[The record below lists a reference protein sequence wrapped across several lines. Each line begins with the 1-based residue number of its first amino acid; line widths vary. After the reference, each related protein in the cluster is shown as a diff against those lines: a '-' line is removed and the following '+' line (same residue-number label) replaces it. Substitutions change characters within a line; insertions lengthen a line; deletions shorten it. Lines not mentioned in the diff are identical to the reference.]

1 MFEFLFKK
9 PGDDV
14 SGAQPD
20 AAAPP
25 EASLRALQAD
35 YVKGLDGNEAGAVDF
50 ILRSE
55 YSELRLAAAEHVH
68 TRAQLEVVHAAM
80 RNTDR
85 RVAKLVQGRLDAI
98 RHQQSEHARGEA
110 CIEQARHWLA
120 DDRLT
125 PNHVADVDRAW
136 AVVQAPELVETFNAV
151 RLALAQR
158 LEAQVNLQRGVI
170 NRLAALRQL
179 APDAS
184 LAQQLETLGNEHAA
198 DLAAPEHPSL
208 PRQLLSE
215 FGAEYARLVAIAAT
229 PQTLAPAPAAVEA
242 PKPERKAREKA
253 PAGQPADQA
262 FLDKVDALEAALA
275 QGALHVA
282 NDLDKALK
290 DTRGIK
296 LTAVQTERLAQLRA
310 ELKRLSDW
318 ARWSGNVSRE
328 ELIKAVEQLGE
339 QKLAMSELAKKVGS
353 LRASWK
359 ALDTVSGAAPKGLW
373 ERFDT
378 ACTTA
383 YAPAAA
389 HFKHLSEERHT
400 NAAKAEALIAEASAE
415 AARLAEAGQAD
426 WKHMASAS
434 QRLRQAWQHLGA
446 IDRKHKKRLDGEFAA
461 ALKTI
466 DAPLSAQ
473 RKVEVAGRE
482 ALIAEVA
489 ALNAQDR
496 HSLDALRSVQERWQ
510 ERARA
515 LPLERKSEQ
524 ALWQRFRAACDEV
537 FARRK
542 ESAHAAD
549 AERRAHQVAK
559 EAICARLEGVE
570 TGDAKVLR
578 DAATEWQSIG
588 AVPRANEGKLDK
600 RYHAAVAR
608 IQAMLDTVRRNASVA
623 QASALR
629 DKLRLCHELEAAI
642 ATHKGDGVDWE
653 ARWAALPALQNDYE
667 RTLGVRFAA
676 ARRALADGRD
686 AYIALME
693 KNQPKLLQDILRLEI
708 VAGVD
713 SGSEFARDRLKLQVE
728 VLQSSLKS
736 GQKPVT
742 QAAQFLQ
749 LCATPALADARTL
762 ARIEH
767 LFPRVGKEHK

>member
-9 PGDDV
+9 PGDDA

-20 AAAPP
+20 PAAPP

-68 TRAQLEVVHAAM
+68 TREQLEAVHAAM

-120 DDRLT
+120 DEKLT
-125 PNHVADVDRAW
+125 PNHVGDVDRAW
-136 AVVQAPELVETFNAV
+136 SVVHAPELVDTFNEV
-151 RLALAQR
+151 RQALALR

-179 APDAS
+179 AHDGD
-184 LAQQLETLGNEHAA
+184 LARHLETLGNEHAA

-229 PQTLAPAPAAVEA
+229 PQAPAPAPVAA
-242 PKPERKAREKA
+242 PKPERKLREKA
-253 PAGQPADQA
+253 PAGTPADQA
-262 FLDKVDALEAALA
+262 FLDKVDAMEASLA
-275 QGALHVA
+275 QGTLHVA
-282 NDLDKALK
+282 NDIDKALK
-290 DTRGIK
+290 DTKGIK
-296 LTAVQTERLAQLRA
+296 LTAAQTERLAQLRA

-328 ELIKAVEQLGE
+328 ELIKAVEQLSE

-353 LRASWK
+353 LRESWK
-359 ALDTVSGAAPKGLW
+359 ALDTVSGPAPKGLW
-373 ERFDT
+373 ERFDN

-400 NAAKAEALIAEASAE
+400 NAAKAEALIAEAAAE
-415 AARLAEAGQAD
+415 AARQAGTEQAD

-461 ALKTI
+461 ALKAI

-489 ALNAQDR
+489 GLNAQDR

-515 LPLERKSEQ
+515 LPLERKTEQ
-524 ALWQRFRAACDEV
+524 ALWQRFRAACDDV
-537 FARRK
+537 FAKRK

-570 TGDAKVLR
+570 AGDAKVLR
-578 DAATEWQSIG
+578 DAAAEWHAIG
-588 AVPRANEGKLDK
+588 AVPRANEARLDK

-642 ATHKGDGVDWE
+642 ATQAGEGVDWE

-667 RTLGVRFAA
+667 RALA
-676 ARRALADGRD
+676 ARFNAARGALANGRD
-686 AYIALME
+686 AYVALME

-742 QAAQFLQ
+742 QANQFLQ

-767 LFPRVGKEHK
+767 LFPRIGKEHK